1 MILDAGRRSHANI
14 GRSRSSPMRVSPQSL
29 IWTMRDNSALSHS
42 GTAWL
47 VWPGL
52 GGRGDACDEGEG
64 RREGEEGER
73 RRRGEE

>member
-1 MILDAGRRSHANI
+1 
-14 GRSRSSPMRVSPQSL
+14 
-29 IWTMRDNSALSHS
+29 MRDNSALSHS